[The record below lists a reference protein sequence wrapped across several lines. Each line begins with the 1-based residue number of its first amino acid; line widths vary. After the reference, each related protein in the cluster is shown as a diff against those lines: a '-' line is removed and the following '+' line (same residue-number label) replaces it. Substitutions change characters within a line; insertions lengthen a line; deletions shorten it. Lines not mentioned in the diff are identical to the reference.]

1 MKGAIVMKRFLI
13 LAILCMAIPALAQDA
28 KLNLTNLEK
37 LSSKATNVT
46 DVSLDKSM
54 LKLAAQSMNKEDKE
68 EHAAKDLISGLD
80 GVYVKVF
87 EFDKDNQYSPQDIEA
102 VRSQLQGPGWS
113 RSVNIREEKTH
124 ELTEIYLMKGKDG
137 DGVVGL
143 AILVAEPRELVVVN
157 IVGPI
162 DMAKIGALGAL
173 GNLGNLGSLGN
184 LGTPQL
190 KKREP
195 AKGAAGTKKNQ
206 DE

>member
-1 MKGAIVMKRFLI
+1 MKRFLI
-13 LAILCMAIPALAQDA
+13 LAILCMAIPGLAQDA

>member
-1 MKGAIVMKRFLI
+1 MAKRFLI
-13 LAILCMAIPALAQDA
+13 LAILCMAIPGLAQDA

-54 LKLAAQSMNKEDKE
+54 LKLAAQSMDKEDKDE
-68 EHAAKDLISGLD
+68 QATRDLLSGLD

-87 EFDKDNQYSPQDIEA
+87 EFDKDNQYSLQDVEA
-102 VRSQLQGPGWS
+102 IRTQLQGPGWS
-113 RSVNIREEKTH
+113 RSVNVHEEKTH
-124 ELTEIYLMKGKDG
+124 ETTEIYTMKAKDG
-137 DGVVGL
+137 DGVIGL
-143 AILVAEPRELVVVN
+143 AVLVAEPKELVVVN

-162 DMAKIGALGAL
+162 DLAKLGALGAL

-195 AKGAAGTKKNQ
+195 AKDAAGAKKKQ

>member
-1 MKGAIVMKRFLI
+1 MKRFLI

-113 RSVNIREEKTH
+113 RSVNIHEEKTH

>member
-1 MKGAIVMKRFLI
+1 MKRFLI